1 MKILALCISIITLA
15 SCGGSG
21 SSGGDTGSVGG
32 VVADG
37 YLQGAKVCLDQNFDD
52 SCDGEAVFAISQAG
66 GKYTLILPDGI
77 DGTEFPIVV
86 EVPENATDE
95 GEDPDSTHDD
105 INVAAKF
112 TLSTPPGKG
121 AFISPL
127 TTLINKIAR
136 DTSSVELKRVEDEIK
151 QQLGI
156 AGSSTDLYANFV
168 TKSQQGSET
177 SQYQAL
183 FRTAQLLAR
192 NFANTQAQL
201 TSNTSASKTD
211 IAKIASLKALD
222 QLATISGIVSS
233 NSDVFNADKLAAQN
247 KPVWTD
253 AVKDIKSA
261 EDIAKLKNAAKLPKA
276 YAVGVYQY
284 VDEIASPPIDTP
296 EARIAFLSS
305 KEQFADWSIRLIDS
319 TNDTVYT
326 FVEDDI
332 DTVLFAR
339 TQYLVFSQKISAL
352 LQGDYK
358 FIAYPKTGTAE
369 PIELAET
376 NFTATNI
383 NPTPTLEAETGS
395 SLYLRIEKRANSLG
409 VSTPYAGAELNF
421 GAFILDANNTI
432 LDFNGWHKGKNDFYF
447 DVEHQHLAKKINVY
461 GRDGDSWHNTN
472 FVYKHIAKP
481 LLLSASSAKVT
492 FVRANNITLS
502 VDDPNEKES
511 KVTFNINLAGDK
523 DVQILPLDSVVL
535 ALFDGANY
543 LDKASCL
550 QQQNDFSCTEPS
562 IDTYLEAFAENGND
576 YSIHYYGIESNNPST
591 ALPQGNYRIS
601 TTDTSGHKDIS
612 FAHLGSIDN
621 STTAAALKISQLSL
635 DAFSDIT
642 KDGYIDA
649 FITDTVEG
657 YYYSVDFRIRY
668 TRKSDGK
675 SKTAFIGKTPRSPNG
690 SAFYP
695 TALLKSKVE
704 ARIATLIARGDTPQN
719 IIVRLNV
726 FDALRS
732 ENINNSWYTIYS
744 DSGTDYFPEL
754 FN

>member
-1 MKILALCISIITLA
+1 MKLLVLCISIFTLA

-21 SSGGDTGSVGG
+21 SSGSSTSSVGG

-37 YLQGAKVCLDQNFDD
+37 YLKGAKVCLDQNFDD

-66 GKYTLILPDGI
+66 GKYTLIVPDGT
-77 DGTEFPIVV
+77 DGAAFPIVV

-95 GEDPDSTHDD
+95 GEDPDSASDD

-112 TLSTPPGKG
+112 TLSTPPGKN

-136 DTSSVELKRVEDEIK
+136 DTSAAELKRVEDEIK
-151 QQLGI
+151 QQLGVTGNT
-156 AGSSTDLYANFV
+156 ADLYANFV
-168 TKSQQGSET
+168 SKSQQGSET
-177 SQYQAL
+177 SQYKTL

-211 IAKIASLKALD
+211 IAIITSLKALD
-222 QLATISGIVSS
+222 QLATISSIVSS
-233 NSDVFNADKLAAQN
+233 NSEAFNADKLAAQS
-247 KPVWTD
+247 KSAWTD
-253 AVKDIKSA
+253 AVKDINSA
-261 EDIAKLKNAAKLPKA
+261 EDIAKLKESAKLPKV
-276 YAVGVYQY
+276 YAAGVYQY
-284 VDEIASPPIDTP
+284 VDEIASPQIDIP

-305 KEQFADWSIRLIDS
+305 KEQFADWNIRLIDS
-319 TNDTVYT
+319 TNYTVYT

-332 DTVLFAR
+332 DTALFAR

-352 LQGDYK
+352 PQGDYK

-376 NFTATNI
+376 NFTTANI
-383 NPTPTLEAETGS
+383 NISPTLDTETGDN
-395 SLYLRIEKRANSLG
+395 LYLRVDKRENSLV

-421 GAFILDANNTI
+421 GAFIIDANDKI
-432 LDFNGWHKGKNDFYF
+432 LDFNGWRKGKNNFYF
-447 DVEHQHLAKKINVY
+447 DTEHLDLAKKINVY

-472 FVYKHIAKP
+472 FVYKRIAKP

-511 KVTFNINLAGDK
+511 KVTFNINLAGAK
-523 DVQILPLDSVVL
+523 DVQTLPLNSLVL
-535 ALFDGANY
+535 SLFDGANY

-550 QQQNDFSCTEPS
+550 QLQSDFSCTESS
-562 IDTYLEAFAENGND
+562 IETYLEAFAENGDD
-576 YSIHYYGIESNNPST
+576 YSIHYYGVESSNPST

-601 TTDTSGHKDIS
+601 TTDASGHKDIS

-621 STTAAALKISQLSL
+621 STEAAALKISQLSL
-635 DAFSDIT
+635 DSYSDIT
-642 KDGYIDA
+642 NDGYIDA
-649 FITDTVEG
+649 VITDTVDG
-657 YYYSVDFRIRY
+657 YYYSIDFRIRY
-668 TRKSDGK
+668 TRSSDGK

-690 SAFYP
+690 SAYYP

-704 ARIATLIARGDTPQN
+704 ARIATLIAKGDTPN
-719 IIVRLNV
+719 SIVVRLNV

-744 DSGTDYFPEL
+744 EAGTDYFPEL